1 MEALPL
7 INSKPQL
14 ISQLSNFKVTR
25 EQVVQ
30 VLKDLRIDKS
40 PGIDGIH
47 PHILKELSDS
57 ISYPLSLIFQ
67 DCLKSGIIP
76 QQWKDAI
83 IAPIFKKGDR
93 SLAKNYRPVSLTSVI
108 CKVLEKIIVIQI
120 SEHLKT
126 NGLTCPAQHGFKAGH
141 STVTNLLEALNVWT
155 EALMHRHPIDV
166 IYLDY
171 AKAFDTVPHQRLL
184 RQIYSLGIQG
194 TAIDFIRA
202 FLTGRRQRV
211 RVNKSY
217 STWKNVLS
225 GVPQG
230 SVLGPTLF
238 TLYVWDAP
246 QVVKCI
252 VSMFADDTKL
262 YTVLTDRNSNLKLNN
277 DLASMQTWSSRMQM
291 TFNIEKCKVLHLGNN
306 NPNYQYTMPMSGEAV
321 HTLEVTIDE
330 KDLGVTIDNQLKFS
344 MHVQTQVAK
353 ANRILGCLRHTFK
366 YLTSTIFLQLY
377 KAMIRPHLEYASCIW
392 FPKLKRDSD
401 AIERIQRRATKLVPA
416 LRTLT
421 YTERLRQLKLPTL
434 VYRRR
439 RADMLQTYKIMHN
452 FNHLDQ
458 DVHCPVCP
466 QKRMLQQFQTQYTRG
481 HNLKLYTQE
490 AKGVRSN
497 FFAARVIHDW
507 NNLANDTVHAKSIN
521 IFKAKLRHEWMNH
534 TELYNYT
541 FSY

>member
-1 MEALPL
+1 M
-7 INSKPQL
+7 
-14 ISQLSNFKVTR
+14 
-25 EQVVQ
+25 
-30 VLKDLRIDKS
+30 RIDKS

-194 TAIDFIRA
+194 TTIDFIRA

-217 STWKNVLS
+217 ST
-225 GVPQG
+225 
-230 SVLGPTLF
+230 
-238 TLYVWDAP
+238 
-246 QVVKCI
+246 
-252 VSMFADDTKL
+252 
-262 YTVLTDRNSNLKLNN
+262 
-277 DLASMQTWSSRMQM
+277 
-291 TFNIEKCKVLHLGNN
+291 
-306 NPNYQYTMPMSGEAV
+306 
-321 HTLEVTIDE
+321 
-330 KDLGVTIDNQLKFS
+330 
-344 MHVQTQVAK
+344 
-353 ANRILGCLRHTFK
+353 
-366 YLTSTIFLQLY
+366 
-377 KAMIRPHLEYASCIW
+377 
-392 FPKLKRDSD
+392 
-401 AIERIQRRATKLVPA
+401 
-416 LRTLT
+416 
-421 YTERLRQLKLPTL
+421 
-434 VYRRR
+434 
-439 RADMLQTYKIMHN
+439 
-452 FNHLDQ
+452 
-458 DVHCPVCP
+458 
-466 QKRMLQQFQTQYTRG
+466 
-481 HNLKLYTQE
+481 
-490 AKGVRSN
+490 
-497 FFAARVIHDW
+497 
-507 NNLANDTVHAKSIN
+507 
-521 IFKAKLRHEWMNH
+521 
-534 TELYNYT
+534 
-541 FSY
+541 